1 MPPILL
7 NPLCKTTSVLLRENY
22 ATTNLDI
29 VKSKPFSQMTGRFLH
44 LVYMVGHVCFHY
56 SVVSNEYICLDHE
69 ELKKI
74 VNILWL
80 LKGELKH
87 FSEYIDIYN
96 KHMRLGFFME
106 RIQHIGIS
114 YVFPK
119 TDPPG
124 LFSKYLIEGN

>member
-22 ATTNLDI
+22 TATNLDI

-44 LVYMVGHVCFHY
+44 LVYIVGHVCFHY
-56 SVVSNEYICLDHE
+56 SVVSNEYICLDYE
-69 ELKKI
+69 ELKII

-87 FSEYIDIYN
+87 FSEYIDMYN
-96 KHMRLGFFME
+96 KHMRLGFFY
-106 RIQHIGIS
+106 G
-114 YVFPK
+114 K
-119 TDPPG
+119 DPTYRNFIC
-124 LFSKYLIEGN
+124 FS